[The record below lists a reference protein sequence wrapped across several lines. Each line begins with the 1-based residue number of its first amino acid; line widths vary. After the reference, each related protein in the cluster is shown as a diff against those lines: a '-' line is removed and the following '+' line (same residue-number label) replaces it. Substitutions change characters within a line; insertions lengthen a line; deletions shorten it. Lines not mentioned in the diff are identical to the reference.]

1 MNSTRQGTKGAE
13 RGFTLLEVLVTVT
26 IFALLFA
33 VLMAGWFQA
42 MQAQQRLGD
51 AVQQVQQQQ
60 QLVFALRHMFAEVM
74 SPRKDR
80 GVLFAGE
87 RRGFVAETSASLAP
101 GLGSAPLPVS
111 LQIQGSSPALT
122 LRVEHPGQGGV
133 SYPWRLRVAELKYID
148 AAGRA
153 HDSWPPVYSMMDAP
167 GAEIPALPALLQFTL
182 QFEGQAR
189 PMTLLVAPRASAW
202 QLKEPTSPFVAPSD

>member
-1 MNSTRQGTKGAE
+1 MTSTRHGLKGAA
-13 RGFTLLEVLVTVT
+13 RGFTLLEVMVTVT

-33 VLMAGWFQA
+33 VLMAAWFQA
-42 MQAQQRLGD
+42 LQAQQRLGD

-74 SPRKDR
+74 SVRKDR
-80 GVLFAGE
+80 GVFFAGE

-111 LQIQGSSPALT
+111 LQIEGSSPAMT
-122 LRVEHPGQGGV
+122 LRLEHPGQAGV
-133 SYPWRLRVAELKYID
+133 SYPWRLLVAELKYID

-153 HDSWPPVYSMMDAP
+153 HDSWPPVYSMIDAP
-167 GAEIPALPALLQFTL
+167 GTEVPALPAILQFTL
-182 QFEGQAR
+182 QFDGQAR

-202 QLKEPTSPFVAPSD
+202 HLTEPTSPFDTKPD